1 MVFYKKELKR
11 SVKGFL
17 CGMLLYIFMV
27 IVAGHFALFSGPF
40 EIPSYLL
47 RRLPYGIIKCLSF
60 GAVGY
65 LISLFYYA
73 KMRNYNE

>member
-40 EIPSYLL
+40 EIPSYL
-47 RRLPYGIIKCLSF
+47 
-60 GAVGY
+60 
-65 LISLFYYA
+65 
-73 KMRNYNE
+73 